1 MGKKAKYK
9 TQIKKKT
16 LNPEFNEV
24 LFLSVSGDVTCSER
38 LDTLDTDVTPWQC
51 FNTLWHY
58 NERTFFLGGGAYI
71 LWKGLVKFLFLWFQE
86 FSYEIKHAELAKKT
100 LDVSVWDYDMGKS
113 NDFIG
118 EKYIY
123 MTKKSVNLK
132 GQFTQKWKFARIYS
146 PITDVK
152 KTVSSSEQIWINVA
166 LHHLLTNGS
175 SAVDGCRQN
184 ESPNSW

>member
-1 MGKKAKYK
+1 MLFCSYMKPDMGKKAKYK

-24 LFLSVSGDVTCSER
+24 LFLSVSGNMTCSER

-58 NERTFFLGGGAYI
+58 NERKFFWHISYEMDLSWFFFLCD
-71 LWKGLVKFLFLWFQE
+71 FR
-86 FSYEIKHAELAKKT
+86 SSRYEIKHAELAKKT

-118 EKYIY
+118 ETYIY
-123 MTKKSVNLK
+123 MTKK
-132 GQFTQKWKFARIYS
+132 
-146 PITDVK
+146 
-152 KTVSSSEQIWINVA
+152 VSI
-166 LHHLLTNGS
+166 
-175 SAVDGCRQN
+175 
-184 ESPNSW
+184 

>member
-1 MGKKAKYK
+1 MLLFLWIFMLFCSYMKPDMGKKAKYK

-24 LFLSVSGDVTCSER
+24 LFLSVSGDMTCSER

-58 NERTFFLGGGAYI
+58 NERKIFWGGIY
-71 LWKGLVKFLFLWFQE
+71 LLKWTCQVFFLWFQE

-118 EKYIY
+118 EKY
-123 MTKKSVNLK
+123 MTKKVSILK
-132 GQFTQKWKFARIYS
+132 DSLPKNENFLKFTHPLKM
-146 PITDVK
+146 
-152 KTVSSSEQIWINVA
+152 
-166 LHHLLTNGS
+166 
-175 SAVDGCRQN
+175 
-184 ESPNSW
+184 

>member
-1 MGKKAKYK
+1 MLFCSYMKPDMGKKAKYK

-24 LFLSVSGDVTCSER
+24 LFLSVSGNMTCSER

-58 NERTFFLGGGAYI
+58 NERKFFLAYI
-71 LWKGLVKFLFLWFQE
+71 LWNGPVMVFFSVWFQE

-123 MTKKSVNLK
+123 MTKK
-132 GQFTQKWKFARIYS
+132 
-146 PITDVK
+146 
-152 KTVSSSEQIWINVA
+152 VSI
-166 LHHLLTNGS
+166 
-175 SAVDGCRQN
+175 
-184 ESPNSW
+184 

>member
-1 MGKKAKYK
+1 MKG
-9 TQIKKKT
+9 
-16 LNPEFNEV
+16 
-24 LFLSVSGDVTCSER
+24 R
-38 LDTLDTDVTPWQC
+38 
-51 FNTLWHY
+51 
-58 NERTFFLGGGAYI
+58 FFGGGGGGHISYEKD
-71 LWKGLVKFLFLWFQE
+71 LSRFFFVWFQE

-146 PITDVK
+146 PIKDVK
-152 KTVSSSEQIWINVA
+152 KTVSLSEQIWINVA

-175 SAVDGCRQN
+175 SAVNGCRQN